1 MTDKTDGLSVRG
13 YLRVLGRWKW
23 LVIIVAVVV
32 TVLGTA
38 YTWTRTPM
46 YSASSQM
53 LYVKQIDIGSPLT
66 QSYTDTTAQRAE
78 IESVPT
84 VVHSNEVK
92 SAAEKQ
98 MEPSSIAAGYSVNA
112 VLELSAD
119 GSSYSNVVTIEAFS
133 PDPAAAADAANVYA
147 VAFIAWGRDSTRSQV
162 QDAIAVVQSRM
173 DSYTTSASRGTS
185 EYAALKTSLE
195 QLQLLEASASGS
207 FKVITAAV
215 PPSAPFSPD
224 KKRGFALALV
234 AGLILGGALAF
245 LLEQFDTRLH
255 GDDQI
260 AGLLG
265 LPIIGHVPPLGLRG
279 KKADVLPTLSDP
291 SGRVAEAY
299 RLLRSNLEFV
309 GFDSDM
315 RVLLVSSSLQGE
327 GKSVTT
333 CNLAVALALAGKKVV
348 LIDADLRSP
357 RVHAY
362 LGISNATGVSSV
374 LARRMSVDDALS
386 KVTLEARAHQNGA
399 RIMTTQ
405 VAGGVR
411 KPVAAAAKKVP
422 APLEPAPAAMWS
434 DQTEDA
440 PVLTVLTSGPVPPNP
455 GEMVASQ
462 RFGEIVEHVRG
473 DADVVLIDAPA
484 MLPVGDT
491 AAVARVVDGLVYVV
505 NPVRVRRPALQQA
518 RSQLR
523 HLPCSL
529 LGIIEV
535 ADRKGV
541 GQYAGYYARDDGNGS
556 PARRGSTKRG

>member
-1 MTDKTDGLSVRG
+1 MTDKATDGLSVSS
-13 YLRVLGRWKW
+13 YLHVLARWKW
-23 LVIIVAVVV
+23 VIIVVALVL
-32 TVLGTA
+32 TVAGAA

-46 YSASSQM
+46 YSASAQL
-53 LYVKQIDIGSPLT
+53 LYVKQIDISSPLT

-84 VVHSNEVK
+84 VIQSNQVRT
-92 SAAEKQ
+92 AAEMQ
-98 MEPSSIAAGYSVNA
+98 MKASSVAAGYSVTA
-112 VLELSAD
+112 VLQLGAD
-119 GSSYSNVVTIEAFS
+119 GSSYSNVVTIEAAS
-133 PDPAAAADAANVYA
+133 ADPEAAADAANAYSA
-147 VAFIAWGRDSTRSQV
+147 AFIEWGRDSARSQV
-162 QDAIAVVQSRM
+162 ADAIAVVQSRM
-173 DSYTTSASRGTS
+173 DSYTSSASTDTS

-207 FKVITAAV
+207 FKVITAAS

-224 KKRGFALALV
+224 TKRGVVLALV
-234 AGLILGGALAF
+234 AGLVLGIALAF

-260 AGLLG
+260 SELLE
-265 LPIIGHVPPLGLRG
+265 LPIIGHVPSIGVTGRE
-279 KKADVLPTLSDP
+279 ADVLPTLTDP
-291 SGRVAEAY
+291 TGRTAEAY

-327 GKSVTT
+327 GKSVTV

-362 LGISNATGVSSV
+362 LGVPNAAGVSTV
-374 LARRMSVDDALS
+374 LARRIAVDDALS
-386 KVTLEARAHQNGA
+386 IVALESRSRQNGA
-399 RIMTTQ
+399 LIITTQ
-405 VAGGVR
+405 VSDSAGRPLVSR
-411 KPVAAAAKKVP
+411 AKG
-422 APLEPAPAAMWS
+422 PAPAEVFA
-434 DQTEDA
+434 DA
-440 PVLTVLTSGPVPPNP
+440 AWPDEPGGAPLLRVLTSGPLPPNP
-455 GEMVASQ
+455 GEMVASP

-473 DADVVLIDAPA
+473 EADVVLIDAPA

-491 AAVARVVDGLVYVV
+491 AALARIVDGLVYVV
-505 NPVRVRRPALQQA
+505 NPARVRRPVLQQA

-529 LGIIEV
+529 LGVIEV
-535 ADRKGV
+535 AERKGQ
-541 GQYAGYYARDDGNGS
+541 GQYSGYYSHADEGGTAPR
-556 PARRGSTKRG
+556 RRG